1 MNVKHDPV
9 ARAVREA
16 YPYEVDLEN
25 CDVEPLRHIQVVQP
39 FACLLAADR
48 QTLRVHHA
56 SENTEAFIGT
66 PWQNALDQPLKALF
80 GIEVMAQIAIGR
92 QRPDGFETLNPIQ
105 SVIDLPGGPVLHNV
119 IVHRSGHFLIV
130 EVERVQEDLQ
140 TSIYQQLLA
149 RAVRQIQDI
158 TDYSS
163 LFTRTAL
170 ILQQLTGYNRVMVYR
185 FDKDYNGEVIAEAVT
200 EGLELESFHGL
211 RYPHTD
217 IPQQARE
224 LYLSNRVRLINDV
237 GEPPARMRSGEAVTQ
252 EPLDLS
258 MAGSRGCSPIHLEYL
273 GYMGVNNSLSV
284 AIVLEGKLWGLFA
297 MHHYSPK
304 QVDYA
309 TRNLLMFIG
318 QIFSGHLSLQSAG
331 RYRELTL
338 TRNLVRLGIGEQIA
352 KTRDVI
358 EGLSQ
363 GRHTLLNIFP
373 GTASGTI
380 SFEGRQACFGSCP
393 PSQDV
398 AALIDWIKK
407 DERHDSQLVWH
418 HESLGEAFE
427 PFSTYCEDA
436 AGALVI
442 FLDGSRT
449 DWICW
454 FRPSTTRDIIWGGR
468 PDKELIVAEDGSSS
482 RLGPRRSFARYV
494 ETVEGC
500 SAPWLP
506 DEIDAAFALRTTI
519 INGMVQ
525 HYAEIKKINERLQ
538 KAYEDLETFSYTV
551 SHDLRAPLRAI
562 NGYTEILEEDY
573 GHLLDQEGQRLI
585 GGVQRGVEQMN
596 GFITDILELSRV
608 GSGGLK
614 VTPVPVLPMV
624 NELVEELQPIYGT
637 SSIVVRVDPTLPA
650 AAADPRLLRQL
661 FMNLLT
667 NAFKYLEPTPV
678 DGLAVEIGYYPDKVH
693 DRTIYTV
700 TNTGPGIP
708 EEYAKTIFEMFSRI
722 SSNPGTEGTGVGLA
736 IVERIVERHGGEVWT
751 SNDHL
756 GVTFS
761 FYLPE
766 PSQPSA

>member
-9 ARAVREA
+9 ARAVQEA

-39 FACLLAADR
+39 FACLIAADR
-48 QTLRVHHA
+48 QSLHVHHA
-56 SENTEAFIGT
+56 SENTEAFIGIS
-66 PWQNALDQPLKALF
+66 WHEVLDKPLVDLF
-80 GIEVMAQIAIGR
+80 GIEVMAQIAVGQ
-92 QRPDGFETLNPIQ
+92 QRSEGFETLNPIQ
-105 SVIDLPGGPVLHNV
+105 SVINLPAGPVLHNL
-119 IVHRSGHFLIV
+119 IVHRSGGYLIV

-140 TSIYQQLLA
+140 TSVYQQLLA

-185 FDKDYNGEVIAEAVT
+185 FDKNYNGEVIAEAIT
-200 EGLELESFHGL
+200 EGLEVESFHGL

-224 LYLSNRVRLINDV
+224 LYLTNRVRLINDV
-237 GEPPARMRSGEAVTQ
+237 GAPPARLRSSESADQ
-252 EPLDLS
+252 APLDLS
-258 MAGSRGCSPIHLEYL
+258 RAGSRGCSPIHLEYL
-273 GYMGVNNSLSV
+273 GYMGVNNSLSI
-284 AIVLEGKLWGLFA
+284 AIVSEGKLWGLFA

-358 EGLSQ
+358 AGLSQ

-373 GTASGTI
+373 ATASGTI
-380 SFEGRQACFGSCP
+380 FFEGRQACFGSCP
-393 PSQDV
+393 PGKDIT
-398 AALIDWIKK
+398 ALIDWIKK
-407 DERHDSQLVWH
+407 DDRNNDQLVWH

-427 PFSTYCEDA
+427 PFSKHCEDA
-436 AGALVI
+436 AGALVM
-442 FLDGSRT
+442 FLDGTRS

-454 FRPSTTRDIIWGGR
+454 FRPSTTRDIIWGGK
-468 PDKELIVAEDGSSS
+468 PDKERIVAEDGSS

-525 HYAEIKKINERLQ
+525 HYAEIKQINARLQ

-551 SHDLRAPLRAI
+551 SHDLRAPPAGHQWVHGDPRRRLWPPARPGRAAAHR
-562 NGYTEILEEDY
+562 GRTAGRRADERFHYRHPRTEPGRQWRAE
-573 GHLLDQEGQRLI
+573 GHHRTRQAPGRRIDQRAATPIRQRIDRGQGRP
-585 GGVQRGVEQMN
+585 R
-596 GFITDILELSRV
+596 SPARRRR
-608 GSGGLK
+608 
-614 VTPVPVLPMV
+614 P
-624 NELVEELQPIYGT
+624 PI
-637 SSIVVRVDPTLPA
+637 A
-650 AAADPRLLRQL
+650 AAAVYEPTDQCLQVPGAYHGRRALRRGRLL
-661 FMNLLT
+661 
-667 NAFKYLEPTPV
+667 
-678 DGLAVEIGYYPDKVH
+678 
-693 DRTIYTV
+693 
-700 TNTGPGIP
+700 
-708 EEYAKTIFEMFSRI
+708 S
-722 SSNPGTEGTGVGLA
+722 
-736 IVERIVERHGGEVWT
+736 
-751 SNDHL
+751 
-756 GVTFS
+756 
-761 FYLPE
+761 
-766 PSQPSA
+766 